1 MENSFP
7 ISFSKCAARIHLIG
21 QLSDQS
27 NFTCFYSPKCPL
39 SNGENRSSLSC
50 SVRQLFKKHQS
61 LLYFEN
67 DISCWWL
74 SVYDMLSEWRKQ
86 FYFTQANWEK
96 RKLLQWL
103 YKLWLGKSNGFPI
116 RSRLYSNWTKSC
128 ERKTKPGI
136 SMFGFTNN
144 WRYVSLINE
153 SQNNMI
159 NVF

>member
-1 MENSFP
+1 MILKLKTNITTQLSVVNYPYIDLFQGHPRSNGRNRGSQENPYNSLTEQARDLCLVQIEREQFFLSDGHIKIKNPMENSFP

-67 DISCWWL
+67 DIS
-74 SVYDMLSEWRKQ
+74 
-86 FYFTQANWEK
+86 
-96 RKLLQWL
+96 
-103 YKLWLGKSNGFPI
+103 
-116 RSRLYSNWTKSC
+116 
-128 ERKTKPGI
+128 
-136 SMFGFTNN
+136 
-144 WRYVSLINE
+144 
-153 SQNNMI
+153 
-159 NVF
+159 

>member
-67 DISCWWL
+67 DISYTKTQKIYEKKHSNKRSSTLLPFFWSKINL
-74 SVYDMLSEWRKQ
+74 QKLRIIMALT
-86 FYFTQANWEK
+86 FTSFFLFT
-96 RKLLQWL
+96 LL
-103 YKLWLGKSNGFPI
+103 P
-116 RSRLYSNWTKSC
+116 
-128 ERKTKPGI
+128 
-136 SMFGFTNN
+136 FTG
-144 WRYVSLINE
+144 
-153 SQNNMI
+153 
-159 NVF
+159 

>member
-67 DISCWWL
+67 DISNID
-74 SVYDMLSEWRKQ
+74 SQEVDASSSNNS
-86 FYFTQANWEK
+86 FANDICKKADTTSYEGQNTVFHHSSIFSPK
-96 RKLLQWL
+96 HRNKAAHNGS
-103 YKLWLGKSNGFPI
+103 YSHLWKICFL
-116 RSRLYSNWTKSC
+116 
-128 ERKTKPGI
+128 
-136 SMFGFTNN
+136 
-144 WRYVSLINE
+144 
-153 SQNNMI
+153 
-159 NVF
+159 